1 MRLENDFG
9 WEEFRV
15 SEAREQ
21 KGLLGAGCWVLGW
34 KDGMGQVASGKPTW
48 GWPTPEQ
55 EQAPG
60 VGRREF
66 KWPGVRDVQLVIG

>member
-21 KGLLGAGCWVLGW
+21 KGLLGAGCWAGKTGW
-34 KDGMGQVASGKPTW
+34 GRWLLANQHGDGPLQNRTST
-48 GWPTPEQ
+48 
-55 EQAPG
+55 G

-66 KWPGVRDVQLVIG
+66 KWPGVQDVPLVIG